1 MPTFENELV
10 TVALPAG
17 WEDNSDAETM
27 AFASSA
33 TAEELVISF
42 AFLKARVDLPT
53 MSGIV
58 AQLLRHKA
66 SALAQASAET
76 YKVLDAFEKYQSIPC
91 SAMIAGH
98 DSRNSTY
105 SKVLITAQD
114 GRVISASYYK
124 HKCEV
129 VSSEVTN
136 RADEIIAACHTRV
149 SGRGDR

>member
-1 MPTFENELV
+1 VPTFKNELV
-10 TVALPAG
+10 TVTLPAG
-17 WEDNSDAETM
+17 WADSSDAETM
-27 AFASSA
+27 AFASSS

-58 AQLLRHKA
+58 AQLLRAKA
-66 SALAQASAET
+66 SALGQVSAGT

-105 SKVLITAQD
+105 SRVLITAQD
-114 GRVISASYYK
+114 GCVISASYYK

-129 VSSEVTN
+129 VSSEVKS
-136 RADEIIAACHTRV
+136 RADEIIAACHR
-149 SGRGDR
+149 RAAA